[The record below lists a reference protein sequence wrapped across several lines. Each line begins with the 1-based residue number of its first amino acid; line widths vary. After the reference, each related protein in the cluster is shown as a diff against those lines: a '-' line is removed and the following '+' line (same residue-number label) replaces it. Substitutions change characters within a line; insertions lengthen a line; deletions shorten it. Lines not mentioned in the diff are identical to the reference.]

1 MYKLKKY
8 NQEQLLRYY
17 DELDSKEKKELKKQ
31 INSIDYKLV
40 NKAYIDSYTDEMI
53 DINKVSS
60 LKIIDKDNVN
70 KEDSLIGEELIK
82 NNEYAV
88 LLMAGGFGSR
98 LGLNKPKG
106 CLELN
111 INGKTITLYEIFIN
125 QLKEANKKYNSNINL
140 YIMTSINNYE
150 DTTNFFKENNYFD
163 YKDRII
169 FFKQDQFPI
178 LDVNGKITLKNKH
191 EILMGPNGNGD
202 VFNALK
208 RNGIIYDMKNK
219 GIKYVLFTTIDNVLT
234 NLVDTTFIGTTIK
247 NNYSLASKTIMKT
260 DENSKAWVFCKYNN
274 KPYMLEDQNITVD
287 ITNKKDNNGNYIYRE
302 TNIAYHLI
310 SLKNIIKFSKK
321 ELRYN
326 RAYKN
331 NIFLDDNGNL
341 IDTKD
346 KNSFKFEKFIFDA
359 FKYADDMLLYRINRD
374 EFCPIKEQSDIEKAI
389 DALKNKMS

>member
-125 QLKEANKKYNSNINL
+125 QLKEANKKYN
-140 YIMTSINNYE
+140 
-150 DTTNFFKENNYFD
+150 
-163 YKDRII
+163 
-169 FFKQDQFPI
+169 
-178 LDVNGKITLKNKH
+178 
-191 EILMGPNGNGD
+191 
-202 VFNALK
+202 
-208 RNGIIYDMKNK
+208 
-219 GIKYVLFTTIDNVLT
+219 
-234 NLVDTTFIGTTIK
+234 
-247 NNYSLASKTIMKT
+247 
-260 DENSKAWVFCKYNN
+260 
-274 KPYMLEDQNITVD
+274 
-287 ITNKKDNNGNYIYRE
+287 
-302 TNIAYHLI
+302 
-310 SLKNIIKFSKK
+310 
-321 ELRYN
+321 
-326 RAYKN
+326 
-331 NIFLDDNGNL
+331 
-341 IDTKD
+341 
-346 KNSFKFEKFIFDA
+346 
-359 FKYADDMLLYRINRD
+359 
-374 EFCPIKEQSDIEKAI
+374 
-389 DALKNKMS
+389 